1 MTTAPRN
8 IDMGKLRNA
17 AEAGDADAQYALAA
31 ALSNAGDRRE
41 ADRWLNAS
49 ADQGHGDALYTL
61 ATRAFYSSQT
71 IDDGAALLQRA
82 CEAGSL
88 AARRLA
94 GVAHAEGHGFEVDW
108 AKAVA
113 CIIDAARGGD
123 PGAMTEV
130 AMLLFAS
137 DPDDANGAALIAR
150 AAMQDA
156 GGAAVA
162 VRRAAAGRLHTD
174 TSVAAKALQQLAA
187 VRYPNVAALEKALGA
202 LSTPVS
208 YAPADPD
215 WSRIAEQLSAAP
227 PAPAIASE
235 TVCERPSAR
244 VYRGAFSVEECEYV
258 IAASARLL
266 APSLIVDP
274 QTGKAR
280 RDGYRNSLTAILSLM
295 DLDLAMVMI
304 NRRVAALAGCLPE
317 QGEFL
322 SILCYRPGQEY
333 RPHFDW
339 LPPGAEFDRSGQR
352 IATALI
358 SFNDGY
364 DGGETHFLTPDIR
377 FKGQAGDLLV
387 FDNVLADGEVD
398 RSSRHAGLP
407 VTNGAK
413 WLGSKWFR
421 EKKYNF

>member
-17 AEAGDADAQYALAA
+17 AEAGDANAQYALAA

-49 ADQGHGDALYTL
+49 ADQGYSDALYTL

-71 IDDGAALLQRA
+71 IEDGAALLQRA

-88 AARRLA
+88 VARRLA
-94 GVAHAEGHGFEVDW
+94 GVAHAEGHGFEADW
-108 AKAVA
+108 ATAVA
-113 CIIDAARGGD
+113 YVIDAARGGD
-123 PGAMTEV
+123 PGAMTEI

-137 DPDDANGAALIAR
+137 DPDDADGAALIAR
-150 AAMQDA
+150 AATHDA
-156 GGAAVA
+156 GGACIA
-162 VRRAAAGRLHTD
+162 VRRAAAGRQHAD
-174 TSVAAKALQQLAA
+174 AKMASQALQRLVA
-187 VRYPNVAALEKALGA
+187 VGYPNVASLQRAFGNGSEALTFDPLE
-202 LSTPVS
+202 
-208 YAPADPD
+208 PD
-215 WSRIAEQLSAAP
+215 WNGIVDKLAAAP
-227 PAPAIASE
+227 SAPAIE
-235 TVCERPSAR
+235 PEVVCERPSAR
-244 VYRGAFSVEECEYV
+244 VYRGVFSIEECEYV

-266 APSLIVDP
+266 APSQIVDP
-274 QTGKAR
+274 QTGEAR

-295 DLDLAMVMI
+295 DLDLATVMI
-304 NRRVAALAGCLPE
+304 NRRVAALAGCPPE

-358 SFNDGY
+358 SLNDGY

>member
-1 MTTAPRN
+1 M
-8 IDMGKLRNA
+8 DKLRNA
-17 AEAGDADAQYALAA
+17 AEAGDGNAQYALAA

-49 ADQGHGDALYTL
+49 ADQGHSDALYTL

-88 AARRLA
+88 AAKRLA
-94 GVAHAEGHGFEVDW
+94 GVAHAEGLGFEADW
-108 AKAVA
+108 AKGVS
-113 CIIDAARGGD
+113 CVLDAASGGD

-137 DPDDANGAALIAR
+137 DPDDADGAGLIAR
-150 AAMQDA
+150 AVTQDA
-156 GGAAVA
+156 GAAVIA
-162 VRRAAAGRLHTD
+162 VRRAAAGRQHTD
-174 TSVAAKALQQLAA
+174 MNVATKALQQLTAA
-187 VRYPNVAALEKALGA
+187 GYPNVAALQTA
-202 LSTPVS
+202 LSGGSGDSAFEPS
-208 YAPADPD
+208 EPD
-215 WSRIAEQLSAAP
+215 WNRIADKLAAAP
-227 PAPAIASE
+227 PAPNIEPEA
-235 TVCERPSAR
+235 VCNRPSAR
-244 VYRGAFSVEECEYV
+244 VYRGAFSLEECEYV

-274 QTGKAR
+274 QTGEAR

-295 DLDLAMVMI
+295 DLDLATAMI
-304 NRRVAALAGCLPE
+304 NRRVAGLAGCSPD

-358 SFNDGY
+358 SLNDGY
-364 DGGETHFLTPDIR
+364 DGGETHFLNPDIR

-387 FDNVLADGEVD
+387 FDNVLADGEAD
-398 RSSRHAGLP
+398 QSSRHAGLP